1 MKVVDHLESKE
12 CAVKKILIDV
22 VREEA
27 SLSKVVHYFKDFIL
41 FSKIFLFPFFIFF
54 HFEFNMLVD
63 IKRS

>member
-27 SLSKVVHYFKDFIL
+27 SLSKVGSL
-41 FSKIFLFPFFIFF
+41 FEKKNSFYVFTF
-54 HFEFNMLVD
+54 
-63 IKRS
+63 